1 MKVSNGEVLS
11 WDISI
16 WPKMSI
22 CLINKLSDKNN
33 WFPIML
39 EIDSHILN
47 VKLFINKFHDE
58 VPKEKNIRGT
68 LVYAHAT
75 KL

>member
-1 MKVSNGEVLS
+1 
-11 WDISI
+11 
-16 WPKMSI
+16 MSI

-58 VPKEKNIRGT
+58 VKNTQLNCNADVNNSAIFPGP
-68 LVYAHAT
+68 LIGV
-75 KL
+75 LLPIN